1 MLCTYVL
8 TAVSV
13 GEPRITKQINQ
24 NLGWVG
30 RATLRAPLCAPA
42 WVFGPYD
49 TKDFVTKFTQQN
61 LSGDNMLKK
70 QRDCCAS
77 EVQNRLLL
85 SHPSVCEISSPG

>member
-1 MLCTYVL
+1 MGGST
-8 TAVSV
+8 
-13 GEPRITKQINQ
+13 
-24 NLGWVG
+24 
-30 RATLRAPLCAPA
+30 TLLAPLCAPA
-42 WVFGPYD
+42 WVFGPYN

-85 SHPSVCEISSPG
+85 SHPSVCEAVPILL